1 MTYKQRDQHILIG
14 VTSFGWGKSIYVS
27 RPIPGTRNKQCG
39 VSSNF
44 ARVALARDWIDNQ
57 LKEAT
62 FCQNNGDADDQ

>member
-1 MTYKQRDQHILIG
+1 MIQYFIFNHVFQYNINNWRELI
-14 VTSFGWGKSIYVS
+14 
-27 RPIPGTRNKQCG
+27 G